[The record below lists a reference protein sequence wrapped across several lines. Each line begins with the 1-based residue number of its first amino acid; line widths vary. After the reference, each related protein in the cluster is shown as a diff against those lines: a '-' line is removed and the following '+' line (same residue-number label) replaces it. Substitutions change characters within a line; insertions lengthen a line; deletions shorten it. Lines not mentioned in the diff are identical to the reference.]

1 VLAVGAARTGALL
14 AGASAASAM
23 RTVDLR
29 GMGGGWG
36 RMPATSAALL
46 LSGAVVALAAL
57 PPAMIRPRS
66 LPLVAFGAGLVLVA
80 VAALRPYFAV
90 AHGELRRR
98 RAFEP
103 KSVREVTRVVAACA
117 LVSSALGLV
126 AVALDLFP
134 RWVPFLGAGGHAVQ
148 AMGTDVLWA
157 LLPVAGAAVAAAA
170 FTAARDASLGVCARL
185 GDAFGVLW
193 EQAGALYA
201 RFFARPGDTI
211 VGAVE
216 DVGLPAVE
224 SGVSRALMGTGG
236 LAGLAER
243 SLPWVPTVLG
253 LAVVLAVAF
262 GLLSQG
268 FRP

>member
-1 VLAVGAARTGALL
+1 
-14 AGASAASAM
+14 M

-29 GMGGGWG
+29 AMGGAWT
-36 RMPATSAALL
+36 RMRATAVALL
-46 LSGAVVALAAL
+46 LTAAVVCLAAL
-57 PPAMIRPRS
+57 PSAMLRPRS
-66 LPLVAFGAGLVLVA
+66 TVQIAFGAGLVLTA
-80 VAALRPYFAV
+80 VATLRPYFAV
-90 AHGELRRR
+90 VHGELRRR

-103 KSVREVTRVVAACA
+103 ARVREVAAMAAAGALAGAVLGAAA
-117 LVSSALGLV
+117 LVLAL
-126 AVALDLFP
+126 
-134 RWVPFLGAGGHAVQ
+134 VPSWISFLGAGGRAVP
-148 AMGTDVLWA
+148 AGPGVLWA
-157 LLPVAGAAVAAAA
+157 AGPVAGAVLAAAA
-170 FTAARDASLGVCARL
+170 FLLRKDASLQVCARL
-185 GDAFGVLW
+185 GDGLGVAW
-193 EQAGALYA
+193 DQAAALYV
-201 RFFARPGDTI
+201 RFVGRPGDRI

-268 FRP
+268 LRP